1 MSCECCLELCKLR
14 ELLYLHKL
22 CEPRCIA
29 IVLATLSD
37 CLDTVGVGLSEE
49 AKSGAAD
56 GLDSGAS

>member
-1 MSCECCLELCKLR
+1 MSCDCCLELCKLH
-14 ELLYLHKL
+14 ELLYLH
-22 CEPRCIA
+22 EF
-29 IVLATLSD
+29 SD